1 MLARL
6 FYAIRCAFWL
16 VGNLRRRMGAPPE
29 YVAFM
34 LEGPY
39 QELPDP
45 PAGFLQRR
53 LSQPK
58 QSLSELAEQIR
69 RVAGD
74 PRVRG
79 VVLHLRPLSMP
90 LSQLQTLRGLIAE
103 LRAAGKRV
111 VAWANSYDSAGYYVA
126 CAADKVIIQP
136 GGVVQPLGT
145 QRGFLF
151 LADALK
157 RIGLKADFVRTTAYK
172 SAGDPLSRRGMSDEM
187 REMID
192 WLMDDI
198 HAGFVDAIAQGR
210 GLDKAAAEA
219 LVDGAPY
226 DDIGAVDAGVVD
238 TIIGEEDLPA
248 HLHSPLADW
257 EIARGRLLKPRPVPP
272 SRYVALLRI
281 EGDIVDGRSQRPPS
295 GGPALLRALMR
306 PRAGDISVVQEAR
319 RVARDRRAAAVV
331 LYVDSRGGSAT
342 ASEAMAAALEK
353 LARRKPLIV
362 AMGAVA
368 GSGGYYVSTP
378 ARWIVAQPGALTGS
392 IGVLAGKVAD
402 VGLKRRLS
410 LNWETATR
418 GRRAAMFAGD
428 RPFTLEEREIVAG
441 LIDRFYLAF
450 VSRVAR
456 SRKIP
461 VANVDEIGGGRVWT
475 GSQAMERGLV
485 DELGGVDRAIA
496 KAREIAGL
504 HPRARVREVRPAKG
518 PLLPPIPQTTALL
531 DHALYGINLLGS
543 GAPLYLTPLLWDE

>member
-6 FYAIRCAFWL
+6 FYAIRCALWFI
-16 VGNLRRRMGAPPE
+16 GNLRRRMGTPPE
-29 YVAFM
+29 YVSFM

-45 PAGFLQRR
+45 PASFLQRR

-58 QSLSELAEQIR
+58 QSLSELGEQLR
-69 RVAGD
+69 RIAGD

-103 LRAAGKRV
+103 LRAADKRV
-111 VAWANSYDSAGYYVA
+111 VTWAHSYDSAGYYVA
-126 CAADKVIIQP
+126 CAADEVLIQP
-136 GGVVQPLGT
+136 GGVVHPLGT

-157 RIGLKADFVRTTAYK
+157 RIGLKADFVQTTAYK
-172 SAGDPLSRRGMSDEM
+172 SAGDPLSRSSMSDEM
-187 REMID
+187 REMVD

-198 HAGFVDAIAQGR
+198 HAGFLDAVAQGR
-210 GLDKAAAEA
+210 GLDKDGAET

-226 DDIGAVDAGVVD
+226 HDLGAVDAGVVD
-238 TIIGEEDLPA
+238 TIVGEEDLPA

-257 EIARGRLLKPRPVPP
+257 EIVRGRLLRPPPVPP

-295 GGPALLRALMR
+295 GAPALLRGLMR

-319 RVARDRRAAAVV
+319 RVTRDRRAAAVV
-331 LYVDSRGGSAT
+331 VYVDSRGGSAT
-342 ASEAMAAALEK
+342 ASEAMAAALER
-353 LARRKPLIV
+353 LASRKPLVV

-402 VGLKRRLS
+402 VGLRRRLS
-410 LNWETATR
+410 LNWETAVR
-418 GRRAAMFAGD
+418 GRRAGMFAGD

-441 LIDRFYLAF
+441 LIDRTYIAF

-456 SRKIP
+456 ARKIP
-461 VANVDEIGGGRVWT
+461 VADVDEIGGGRVWT
-475 GSQAMERGLV
+475 GRQAMERGLV
-485 DELGGVDRAIA
+485 DELGGVDRALA
-496 KAREIAGL
+496 KARELAGL
-504 HPRARVREVRPAKG
+504 HPRARVREVRPARG
-518 PLLPPIPQTTALL
+518 PLLPPVPQPAALL
-531 DHALYGINLLGS
+531 DHALDSLHLLGS